1 MAYNNTVK
9 NDCQRRKGAYKK
21 MKEKDCLKELRAIK
35 DGTFA
40 TVDEKGCPQA
50 RIIDVTGEGFSPS
63 AHAGREGGRCSHE

>member
-1 MAYNNTVK
+1 
-9 NDCQRRKGAYKK
+9 

-50 RIIDVTGEGFSPS
+50 KDNRCD
-63 AHAGREGGRCSHE
+63 AGR